1 MIAKFYLEIYKT
13 TLLKDDRDGERL
25 EKKSVEKI
33 ILFLYFFGVII
44 DYPIQ
49 LIRLLTYNF
58 KSD

>member
-1 MIAKFYLEIYKT
+1 MAKFYPETHKT

-33 ILFLYFFGVII
+33 ILFLHFFGVII

-58 KSD
+58 KPD